1 MLLTVSSKK
10 SLKNIGFIVSKKK
23 KLNKKMQQQLI
34 LPLFFFYPI
43 EIQTVENDYLKTP
56 TVFFFSETS
65 GAFGFACYIYFYQE
79 IHFCKGL
86 LRTE

>member
-1 MLLTVSSKK
+1 
-10 SLKNIGFIVSKKK
+10 
-23 KLNKKMQQQLI
+23 MQQQLI
-34 LPLFFFYPI
+34 LPLFFFTP
-43 EIQTVENDYLKTP
+43 LKYRLWKMTSWRHP
-56 TVFFFSETS
+56 LFFFFSETS